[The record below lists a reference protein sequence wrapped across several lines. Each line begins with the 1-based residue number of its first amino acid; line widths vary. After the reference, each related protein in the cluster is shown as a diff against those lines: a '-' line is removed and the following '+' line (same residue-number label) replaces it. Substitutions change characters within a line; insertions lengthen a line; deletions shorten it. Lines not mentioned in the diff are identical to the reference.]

1 MADPVLA
8 LVLLAAFFLA
18 ATIAC
23 FFKTLES
30 DLWRDA
36 QSPVIAGTICGM
48 LILFAPRLTNQH
60 AVVVGVILTIA
71 ALYVRLTGR
80 ESEPADGMTLGAMT
94 GAAAAI
100 PMLFAGEREL
110 LSFAECIL
118 AGAVA
123 GYGITFGLTHVR
135 DRMKQ
140 ALIDAFT
147 AALAVAAAAAPSF
160 LVRAG
165 LAERDVAI
173 AAAALVPAL
182 IIAAVFKQW
191 PTVRG
196 ELRHEAA
203 LGVIDNEDV
212 RTTAHPFLR
221 LGRGGWH
228 DPRAH
233 RQFVRIANKIAL
245 RKRQQRGR
253 SEDVARL
260 YQLEVIKL
268 RMELQEMTRIDRA
281 MRLHADGTRERR

>member
-8 LVLLAAFFLA
+8 LVLMAAFFLA
-18 ATIAC
+18 ATIAY
-23 FFKTLES
+23 FFKTVES

-36 QSPVIAGTICGM
+36 QSPIIAGIICGV
-48 LILFAPRLTNQH
+48 LIRLAPRVTNQH
-60 AVVVGVILTIA
+60 AIVVGVILTLA

-80 ESEPADGMTLGAMT
+80 ESEPADGMTLGAIT

-110 LSFAECIL
+110 LSFAECVL

-135 DRMKQ
+135 DRGKQ

-147 AALAVAAAAAPSF
+147 AALAVAAASAPSF
-160 LVRAG
+160 LARAG
-165 LAERDVAI
+165 VSDRRIAI
-173 AAAALVPAL
+173 GAAAVVPLL
-182 IIAAVFKQW
+182 IVAAVFKQW

-212 RTTAHPFLR
+212 RPTAHPFLR
-221 LGRGGWH
+221 LGRGAWH
-228 DPRAH
+228 DARAH

-281 MRLHADGTRERR
+281 MRRQAEAVGSGQ

>member
-1 MADPVLA
+1 MADPVFTI
-8 LVLLAAFFLA
+8 VLLAAFFIAVTA
-18 ATIAC
+18 AY

-30 DLWRDA
+30 DLLRDA
-36 QSPVIAGTICGM
+36 QVPLIAGIICGIA
-48 LILFAPRLTNQH
+48 ILLAWRVIDAH
-60 AVVVGVILTIA
+60 CAVIGLLVTLA

-80 ESEPADGMTLGAMT
+80 ESEPTDGMTLGAMT

-100 PMLFAGEREL
+100 PLLFAGEREL
-110 LSFAECIL
+110 ISLAECII
-118 AGAVA
+118 AGAIA

-135 DRMKQ
+135 DRGKQ
-140 ALIDAFT
+140 ALVDLVT
-147 AALAVAAAAAPSF
+147 AVLAILGAYIPTV
-160 LVRAG
+160 LVRFGFDPKHVVVGA
-165 LAERDVAI
+165 VT
-173 AAAALVPAL
+173 LVPL
-182 IIAAVFKQW
+182 LTVAAVFKQW

-203 LGVIDNEDV
+203 LGVIDDEDV
-212 RTTAHPFLR
+212 RRTAHPFLR

-228 DPRAH
+228 DARAH

-268 RMELQEMTRIDRA
+268 RMELQEMSRIDRA
-281 MRLHADGTRERR
+281 MRMHAMAEEKA

>member
-1 MADPVLA
+1 MADPVFTI
-8 LVLLAAFFLA
+8 VLLAAFFIAVTA
-18 ATIAC
+18 AY

-30 DLWRDA
+30 DLLRDA
-36 QSPVIAGTICGM
+36 QVPLIAGIICGIA
-48 LILFAPRLTNQH
+48 ILMAWRVIDAH
-60 AVVVGVILTIA
+60 CAVIGLLVTLA

-80 ESEPADGMTLGAMT
+80 ESEPTDGMTLGAMT

-100 PMLFAGEREL
+100 PLLFAGEREL
-110 LSFAECIL
+110 ISLAECII
-118 AGAVA
+118 AGAIA

-135 DRMKQ
+135 DRGKQ
-140 ALIDAFT
+140 ALVDLVT
-147 AALAVAAAAAPSF
+147 AVLAILGAYIPTV
-160 LVRAG
+160 LVRFGFDPKHVVVGA
-165 LAERDVAI
+165 VT
-173 AAAALVPAL
+173 LVPL
-182 IIAAVFKQW
+182 LTVAAVFKQW

-203 LGVIDNEDV
+203 LGVIDDEDV
-212 RTTAHPFLR
+212 RRTAHPFLR

-228 DPRAH
+228 DARAH

-268 RMELQEMTRIDRA
+268 RMELQEMSRIDRA
-281 MRLHADGTRERR
+281 MRMHAMAEEKA